1 MTSDQLSAFITEIK
15 INSEL
20 QEKLNKVT
28 SVEAVIEIAKEAG
41 FSITAEDLPSHMKQ
55 AMSDAEL
62 ESASGGTLV
71 LATMGV
77 VVGGA
82 ITGTAIWVYKQPLRQ
97 QLMQLTADGVGCV
110 DCGVDS
116 VLKLSS
122 LVVGVASRFKVDD
135 LKVLIDSLRFA
146 R

>member
-15 INSEL
+15 TDSEL

-41 FSITAEDLPSHMKQ
+41 FSITAEDLKSHMKQ

-82 ITGTAIWVYKQPLRQ
+82 ITGTAIWGIQ
-97 QLMQLTADGVGCV
+97 TAVE
-110 DCGVDS
+110 
-116 VLKLSS
+116 
-122 LVVGVASRFKVDD
+122 AT
-135 LKVLIDSLRFA
+135 IDAANS
-146 R
+146 

>member
-1 MTSDQLSAFITEIK
+1 
-15 INSEL
+15 
-20 QEKLNKVT
+20 
-28 SVEAVIEIAKEAG
+28 
-41 FSITAEDLPSHMKQ
+41 
-55 AMSDAEL
+55 
-62 ESASGGTLV
+62 
-71 LATMGV
+71 
-77 VVGGA
+77 
-82 ITGTAIWVYKQPLRQ
+82 
-97 QLMQLTADGVGCV
+97 MQLTAGGEGCV